1 MAVAQFVKHVG
12 ADNEKFFARH
22 FRADA
27 PGVGVMYG
35 IPVYVFPAEEAVV
48 FVKNCPSASKLPRG
62 SSAYSRTS
70 WQELMKA
77 ERISALMIER
87 VDFMNDRE

>member
-27 PGVGVMYG
+27 PGVGVIYG
-35 IPVYVFPAEEAVV
+35 IPVYVFLAEEAVV
-48 FVKNCPSASKLPRG
+48 FVKNCPECFEIAAWIIGVFTDIVAGAHEGRENQC
-62 SSAYSRTS
+62 AY
-70 WQELMKA
+70 
-77 ERISALMIER
+77 
-87 VDFMNDRE
+87 D